1 MISGYGISTTDIFSR
16 RVVSMNAS
24 IYQVNR
30 GKLRIAKNQK
40 RILFSNFF
48 LLYFFS
54 FTLIFQIDIFLNTLI

>member
-1 MISGYGISTTDIFSR
+1 MISGYRISTTDIFSR

-30 GKLRIAKNQK
+30 GKLHIAKNQK

-48 LLYFFS
+48 YYIS
-54 FTLIFQIDIFLNTLI
+54 FLSRLFQIDIFLNTLI

>member
-1 MISGYGISTTDIFSR
+1 MISGYRISTTDIFSR

-30 GKLRIAKNQK
+30 GKLHIAKKQK

-48 LLYFFS
+48 YYTSFLSRLYFK
-54 FTLIFQIDIFLNTLI
+54 

>member
-1 MISGYGISTTDIFSR
+1 MISGYRISTTDIFSR

-48 LLYFFS
+48 YYTSFLSRLYFK
-54 FTLIFQIDIFLNTLI
+54 

>member
-24 IYQVNR
+24 IWEITYCKKPKTN
-30 GKLRIAKNQK
+30 L
-40 RILFSNFF
+40 ILQFF

>member
-30 GKLRIAKNQK
+30 GK

-48 LLYFFS
+48 YYIS
-54 FTLIFQIDIFLNTLI
+54 FLSRLFQIDIFLNTLI

>member
-30 GKLRIAKNQK
+30 GKLHIAKNQK
-40 RILFSNFF
+40 RILFSIFF
-48 LLYFFS
+48 Y
-54 FTLIFQIDIFLNTLI
+54 

>member
-30 GKLRIAKNQK
+30 GKLHIAKNQK

>member
-30 GKLRIAKNQK
+30 GKLHIAKNQK

-48 LLYFFS
+48 TILLFFHAYIS
-54 FTLIFQIDIFLNTLI
+54 NRYIP

>member
-1 MISGYGISTTDIFSR
+1 MISGYRISTTDIFSR

-30 GKLRIAKNQK
+30 GKLHVAKNQK

-48 LLYFFS
+48 YYTSFLSRLYFK
-54 FTLIFQIDIFLNTLI
+54 

>member
-1 MISGYGISTTDIFSR
+1 MISGYGISTTNIFSR

-30 GKLRIAKNQK
+30 GKLHIAKNQQ

-48 LLYFFS
+48 YYSSFLSRLYFK
-54 FTLIFQIDIFLNTLI
+54 

>member
-30 GKLRIAKNQK
+30 GKLHIAKNQK

-48 LLYFFS
+48 FTILLFFHAYIS
-54 FTLIFQIDIFLNTLI
+54 NRYIP